1 MEMFLS
7 NPNTLL
13 SDLRQ
18 IRRESI
24 GKNSEVSEQE
34 VREAILSFLL
44 NNDFISFDK
53 SQEFAKPLE
62 ALPETREDL
71 IVAYLCKGV
80 YDPSKLSPIH
90 INDAQ
95 RSMLDGFG
103 IRRFGFGDW
112 LDKDNGRLE
121 DRLREKDKKAFE
133 LFVNDINFED
143 MIRTAQTF
151 VDGRRERL
159 KRTIANSL
167 ICAFASDLLKDEKET
182 EYDAIPYL
190 REELKKAGF
199 RLKAKTLNDSDKE
212 ALEAVAAKY
221 LDLIEYL
228 YLSGIGDEIERKHEQ
243 MPEGEMIWY
252 ESIHDEVVAH
262 YLGFYVIFSRSVELL
277 FNLDSPSDALERIQ
291 HSLDRYL
298 NESEEFEDINNSKF
312 SYLMEED
319 SVC

>member
-1 MEMFLS
+1 MEMFS
-7 NPNTLL
+7 YNPNTFL

-18 IRRESI
+18 IRKEFFS
-24 GKNSEVSEQE
+24 KHSEGSEQDFK
-34 VREAILSFLL
+34 EAILAFLM
-44 NNDFISFDK
+44 NNDFISFE
-53 SQEFAKPLE
+53 QEQQFVKPLE
-62 ALPETREDL
+62 ALPETRQGL

-80 YDPSKLSPIH
+80 YDPSKLSSIH

-103 IRRFGFGDW
+103 IRTFGYGEGNEVD
-112 LDKDNGRLE
+112 RLE
-121 DRLREKDKKAFE
+121 NKLREKDKKAFE

-167 ICAFASDLLKDEKET
+167 KFAFASDLLRDEKEE

-190 REELKKAGF
+190 REELKKAGY
-199 RLKAKTLNDSDKE
+199 RLKAKTLNDSDKK
-212 ALEAVAAKY
+212 ALEAVALKY
-221 LDLIEYL
+221 LDVMEYL

-243 MPEGEMIWY
+243 IPDEEMIWY
-252 ESIHDEVVAH
+252 ESMYDEVIAH
-262 YLGFYVIFSRSVELL
+262 YIAFYLSFSEFVKLL
-277 FNLDSPSDALERIQ
+277 FNLDTPSYVFERLQ
-291 HSLDRYL
+291 SVLDIYL
-298 NESEEFEDINNSKF
+298 DKHKSVETLKDSKF

>member
-34 VREAILSFLL
+34 LREVILSFLL

-80 YDPSKLSPIH
+80 YDPSKLSSIH

-95 RSMLDGFG
+95 RSMLDGLG

-112 LDKDNGRLE
+112 LDKDNERLE

-167 ICAFASDLLKDEKET
+167 IYSFAYDLLKDEKEK

-199 RLKAKTLNDSDKE
+199 RLKAKTLNDSDKK

-228 YLSGIGDEIERKHEQ
+228 YLSGIGDEVERKIEQ
-243 MPEGEMIWY
+243 TPDDEMIWY
-252 ESIHDEVVAH
+252 ESIHDEVVIH
-262 YLGFYVIFSRSVELL
+262 YLGFYLSFTHYTKLL
-277 FNLDSPSDALERIQ
+277 FNLDSPSDTFEHLQELLDSALKDSGGVEAIK
-291 HSLDRYL
+291 
-298 NESEEFEDINNSKF
+298 NSKF